1 LHLFHLWGKGKGRS
15 GENACLFCF
24 FLFFA
29 LFLLLLVFQPVQSM
43 SSCFSASTNSPFDV
57 YSFFFSLLHSCCSE
71 YPSHSISLLHV
82 SFICDVIVCLLSV
95 VRPPL
100 KYSLSLTTRSPYNDH
115 AAVGNLSP
123 SCIERLSSCIL
134 DHRVLVS

>member
-1 LHLFHLWGKGKGRS
+1 MFLCIASVSSVGKGKRAKWR
-15 GENACLFCF
+15 ECLPL
-24 FLFFA
+24 LFF
-29 LFLLLLVFQPVQSM
+29 FVFCAFSAVI
-43 SSCFSASTNSPFDV
+43 CFSASTDSPFDV
-57 YSFFFSLLHSCCSE
+57 YSFSFSLLHSCCSE

-95 VRPPL
+95 VQPPL
-100 KYSLSLTTRSPYNDH
+100 KHSLSLTTRSPYNNDH